1 MGNLVN
7 VPEVLTFRPAKN
19 DYVVVPGQVFL
30 RGGPT
35 AQPFVG
41 ATRDR
46 PARGQIWPRGE
57 YTSDKAVG
65 NNIPAPPGLV
75 ATVTVTPATATIFSG
90 GSPSTVLLTA
100 TLLDGNGTPI
110 TAPVLWVSSDPS
122 KATVSTTGL
131 VTAVAAGSTTISA
144 VSQGKVGTATI
155 TVIVTPP
162 AVATVTVTP
171 TPFGLAVGKT
181 LQLSAFVFDGS
192 GNVLTGRTVTWATSN
207 SLVATVSASGLV
219 TGVATG
225 TVTITATS
233 ETIPGTA
240 SGTILPA
247 PIVSDPLIY
256 YPLDETSGTTVWNAG
271 RLLDA
276 QGRPFPLTATSES
289 IIDAKK
295 NKGRQLTAELGGL
308 FTIPANEG
316 GPAFAIMGGNSSW
329 SVSLWMNRG
338 LGTWF
343 DTGGAD
349 RFMSVIGV
357 DDIENNLVPYAR
369 MVPLAWR
376 RIGTNPSRLVTEFDL
391 SQTRD
396 WGITSST
403 FPSGWN
409 HVAVVNN
416 IASNTLRCYLN
427 GVEIGAVLAAN
438 VSAYA
443 SGRFKWYLQLTQG
456 WGAVDEV
463 YVFDRALTGAEVTT
477 LASI

>member
-7 VPEVLTFRPAKN
+7 APEVLTFRPAQN
-19 DYVVVPGQVFL
+19 DYIVALGQAFL

-46 PARGQIWPRGE
+46 PTRGQVWPRGE
-57 YTSDKAVG
+57 WTSDKAVG
-65 NNIPAPPGLV
+65 SNIPAPPGLV
-75 ATVTVTPATATIFSG
+75 QTVTVTPATATIFSG
-90 GSPSTVLLTA
+90 GSPSTVQLTA
-100 TLLDGNGTPI
+100 TLLDGNGNPM
-110 TAPVLWVSSDPS
+110 TASVLWLSSDPS
-122 KATVSTTGL
+122 KATVNSTGL

-144 VSQGKVGTATI
+144 ISQGKVGTASI

-181 LQLSAFVFDGS
+181 LQLVATTKDGS

-207 SLVATVSASGLV
+207 GSVATVNSSGLV
-219 TGVATG
+219 TGVAAG

-233 ETIPGTA
+233 ETIDGTA
-240 SGTILPA
+240 AGTILPA
-247 PIVSDPLIY
+247 PAVSDPLLY
-256 YPLDETSGTTVWNAG
+256 YPLDEASGTTVWNAG

-295 NKGRQLTAELGGL
+295 NKGRQLTADTGGL
-308 FTIPANEG
+308 FTIPANEF

-329 SVSLWMNRG
+329 SVALWMNRG

-349 RFMSVIGV
+349 RSISLIGV
-357 DDIENNLVPYAR
+357 DDIENNLVAYAR

-376 RIGTNPSRLVTEFDL
+376 RIGTNPSNLVTQFDL
-391 SQTRD
+391 NQTRD
-396 WGITSST
+396 WGLTSAT
-403 FPSGWN
+403 FPAGWN
-409 HVAVVNN
+409 HIAVVNN
-416 IASNTLRCYLN
+416 IAANTMRCYLN
-427 GVEIGAVLAAN
+427 GIEIAAGLAGN
-438 VSAYA
+438 VSGYA
-443 SGRFKWYLQLTQG
+443 SGRFKWYLQLAQG
-456 WGAVDEV
+456 WGAVDEI

-477 LASI
+477 LAS